1 MEVSVAAVPWG
12 LTRMRPYP
20 EAAVCPAAQV
30 VLDPGTQTGRWIG
43 SDGLGV
49 PFRGKHK
56 RSETSKETQTKTSLD
71 GNPDQGSDQEGDTD

>member
-1 MEVSVAAVPWG
+1 MEVGVATMPWG

-20 EAAVCPAAQV
+20 EAVVLPAAQV
-30 VLDPGTQTGRWIG
+30 ALDPGTQTGRWVD

-49 PFRGKHK
+49 PFTGKHK

>member
-1 MEVSVAAVPWG
+1 MAAVPWG

-20 EAAVCPAAQV
+20 EAMVLPAAEV
-30 VLDPGTQTGRWIG
+30 VLDSETQTGRWVG
-43 SDGLGV
+43 SDGLGM
-49 PFRGKHK
+49 PLTGKHK